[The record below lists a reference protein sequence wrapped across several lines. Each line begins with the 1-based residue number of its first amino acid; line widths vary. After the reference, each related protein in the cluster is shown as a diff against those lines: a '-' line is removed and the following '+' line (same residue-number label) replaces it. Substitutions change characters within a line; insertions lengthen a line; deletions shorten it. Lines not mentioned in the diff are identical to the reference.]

1 MENKTVV
8 FALTSSVEL
17 ANEIVGE
24 LGIHLGQCA
33 VKPFSDEESMVE

>member
-24 LGIHLGQCA
+24 LGIPWVSVMLSTAPTG
-33 VKPFSDEESMVE
+33 KSW